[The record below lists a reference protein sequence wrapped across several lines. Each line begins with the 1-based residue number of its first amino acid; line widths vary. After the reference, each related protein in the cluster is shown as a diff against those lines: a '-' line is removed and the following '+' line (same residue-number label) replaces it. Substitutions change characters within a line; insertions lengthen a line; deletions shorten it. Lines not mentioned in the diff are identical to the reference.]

1 MWTKLPGQAAGSPFP
16 LLAAI
21 ARPLRRGGLPLAFGS
36 EKSPPLAVP
45 FAAWRRAPRFH
56 APLTGES
63 KNGDPICG
71 VLRQRR
77 KVSLASSWLSC
88 AMGVSLS
95 VCCCPPRQR
104 IDDDGAGNEV
114 HVVHELDH
122 DSLDD
127 LPAVMSVMPPGH
139 FFIPLIAPTQG
150 AHTFPRCCVR
160 SPVDCCRIGLWT
172 F

>member
-1 MWTKLPGQAAGSPFP
+1 MWFHVDQTKFG
-16 LLAAI
+16 
-21 ARPLRRGGLPLAFGS
+21 RRGFELGG
-36 EKSPPLAVP
+36 VP
-45 FAAWRRAPRFH
+45 
-56 APLTGES
+56 
-63 KNGDPICG
+63 
-71 VLRQRR
+71 
-77 KVSLASSWLSC
+77 LASSWLSC

-104 IDDDGAGNEV
+104 IDDDDAGNEV

-150 AHTFPRCCVR
+150 AHTFPRCRVR
-160 SPVDCCRIGLWT
+160 SPVDYCRIGLWT

>member
-1 MWTKLPGQAAGSPFP
+1 MWLHVDHAKCGRRALCGVAACPSLSGY
-16 LLAAI
+16 
-21 ARPLRRGGLPLAFGS
+21 GVPLANFELGG
-36 EKSPPLAVP
+36 VP
-45 FAAWRRAPRFH
+45 
-56 APLTGES
+56 
-63 KNGDPICG
+63 
-71 VLRQRR
+71 
-77 KVSLASSWLSC
+77 LASSWLSC

-95 VCCCPPRQR
+95 VGCCPPRQR
-104 IDDDGAGNEV
+104 IDDDDAGNEV

-150 AHTFPRCCVR
+150 AHTFPRCRVR
-160 SPVDCCRIGLWT
+160 SPVDYCRIGLWT